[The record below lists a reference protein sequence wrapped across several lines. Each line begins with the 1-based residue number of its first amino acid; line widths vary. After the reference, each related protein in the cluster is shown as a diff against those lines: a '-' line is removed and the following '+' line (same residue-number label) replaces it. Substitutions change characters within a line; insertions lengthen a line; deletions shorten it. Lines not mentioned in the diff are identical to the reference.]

1 MGRLGDRVFDDRK
14 CVEFTVGEVPDS
26 VAIQG
31 VQLGLLHFGKDE
43 TSRLV
48 IRPEY
53 AFGAKGH
60 KEFDIP
66 GDATVEYTITLNHF
80 EKETQTWQLDENES
94 IEQAKIF
101 KDKGTGFFKS
111 GEYKLAIKI
120 YEKSNSFLSNSS
132 KMSNWSLLFRWI
144 FVTNFCV

>member
-1 MGRLGDRVFDDRK
+1 MDLTGRLGDRVFDDRK
-14 CVEFTVGEVPDS
+14 CVDFIVGEVPDS
-26 VAIQG
+26 VVIQG
-31 VQLGLLHFGKDE
+31 VQLGLLHFGKAE

-60 KEFDIP
+60 AAFDIP
-66 GDATVEYTITLNHF
+66 AGATVEYTVTLNHF
-80 EKETQTWQLDENES
+80 EKDTKSWQLDENDS

-101 KDKGTGFFKS
+101 KEKGTVLYKEA
-111 GEYKLAIKI
+111 EYKLAIKI

-132 KMSNWSLLFRWI
+132 E
-144 FVTNFCV
+144 FC